1 MTAYLVAVGII
12 ALIYMLLTIGL
23 NLQYGY
29 TGLINFGVVAF
40 FAIGAYTSALLT
52 LRGWPLAPAF
62 AVATVVAA
70 IVAYP
75 IGLLSLR
82 LTDDYLAV
90 VTLGFS
96 ETVRLAI
103 QQERWLTNGVQ
114 GLPGIPRLF
123 GGLGVGGPAELATLA
138 MLVLANAAAVGL
150 VIRLV
155 RSPYGR
161 LIQAIRDDEVAVTA
175 LGKDPRRLKVQVF
188 MLGSALAGLAGA
200 FYAHFITY
208 LSPDQ
213 FLPLVTFYVWIA
225 MIIGGTGRT
234 SGAIAGSLILM
245 VFLEGSRF
253 VRDWVP
259 GVSEVHLASLRLAI
273 VGLALILF
281 TLYRPQGIMG
291 GEQSASHRPG
301 GGR

>member
-1 MTAYLVAVGII
+1 MVAYLVAVGII

-29 TGLINFGVVAF
+29 TGMINFGVVAF
-40 FAIGAYTSALLT
+40 FAIGAYASALLT
-52 LRGWPLAPAF
+52 LAGWPLLPAF
-62 AVATVVAA
+62 LVAMVVAGV
-70 IVAYP
+70 VAYP

-82 LTDDYLAV
+82 LSDDYLAV

-96 ETVRLAI
+96 EVVRLLI
-103 QQERWLTNGVQ
+103 QQEQWLTKGVQ

-123 GGLGVGGPAELATLA
+123 GSLGVGEYADLATLGA
-138 MLVLANAAAVGL
+138 LAVCNAAAVAL
-150 VIRLV
+150 MVHLV

-161 LIQAIRDDEVAVTA
+161 LIQAIRDDEVAVEA
-175 LGKDPRRLKVQVF
+175 IGKDPRRYKVQVF
-188 MLGSALAGLAGA
+188 MLGAGLAGLAGS

-234 SGAIAGSLILM
+234 SGAVAGSLILM
-245 VFLEGSRF
+245 LFLEGSRF
-253 VRDWVP
+253 ARDWIP
-259 GVSEVHLASLRLAI
+259 GVSEVQMASVRLAI

-281 TLYRPQGIMG
+281 TLYRPQGLMG
-291 GEQSASHRPG
+291 RRS
-301 GGR
+301 

>member
-1 MTAYLVAVGII
+1 MVAYLAAVGIV

-40 FAIGAYTSALLT
+40 FGIGAYASALLT
-52 LRGWPLAPAF
+52 LAGWPLLPAF
-62 AVATVVAA
+62 LVAIGVAGIA
-70 IVAYP
+70 AYP

-82 LTDDYLAV
+82 LSDDYLAV

-96 ETVRLAI
+96 EVVRLLI
-103 QQERWLTNGVQ
+103 QQEQWLTKGVQ
-114 GLPGIPRLF
+114 GLPGIPRVF
-123 GGLGVGGPAELATLA
+123 GSLGVGEYADLATLGV
-138 MLVLANAAAVGL
+138 LVLCNGAAVAL
-150 VIRLV
+150 MVHLV

-161 LIQAIRDDEVAVTA
+161 LIQAIRDDEVAVEA
-175 LGKDPRRLKVQVF
+175 IGKDPRRYKVQVF
-188 MLGSALAGLAGA
+188 MLGAGLAGLAGA

-208 LSPDQ
+208 LSPEQ

-234 SGAIAGSLILM
+234 SGAVAGSLILM
-245 VFLEGSRF
+245 VFLEGSLF
-253 VRDWVP
+253 ARDWIP
-259 GVSEVHLASLRLAI
+259 GVSEVQMASVRLAI

-281 TLYRPQGIMG
+281 TLYRPQGLMG
-291 GEQSASHRPG
+291 RRS
-301 GGR
+301 

>member
-1 MTAYLVAVGII
+1 MLAYLVAVGII

-40 FAIGAYTSALLT
+40 FAIGAYASALLT
-52 LRGWPLAPAF
+52 LSGWPLLPAF
-62 AVATVVAA
+62 VVAMV
-70 IVAYP
+70 VAGVSAVP

-82 LTDDYLAV
+82 LSDDYLAV

-96 ETVRLAI
+96 EVVRLVI
-103 QQERWLTNGVQ
+103 QQEAWLTRGVQ

-123 GGLGVGGPAELATLA
+123 QSLGVGEFADLATLFA
-138 MLVLANAAAVGL
+138 LVASNAAAVAL
-150 VIRLV
+150 MLHLV

-161 LIQAIRDDEVAVTA
+161 LMQAIRDDEVAVEA
-175 LGKDPRRLKVQVF
+175 IGKDPRRYKVQVF
-188 MLGSALAGLAGA
+188 MLGAGLAGLAGA

-234 SGAIAGSLILM
+234 SGAVAGSLLLM
-245 VFLEGSRF
+245 LFLEGSRF
-253 VRDWVP
+253 ARDWIP
-259 GVSEVHLASLRLAI
+259 GVSEVQMASVRLAL

-281 TLYRPQGIMG
+281 TLYRPQGMLG
-291 GEQSASHRPG
+291 RRP
-301 GGR
+301 

>member
-1 MTAYLVAVGII
+1 MTAYLVAVGIV

-40 FAIGAYTSALLT
+40 FAIGAYASALLT
-52 LRGWPLAPAF
+52 LAGWPMLPAF
-62 AVATVVAA
+62 VVAMLVA
-70 IVAYP
+70 GIAAYP

-82 LTDDYLAV
+82 LSDDYLAV

-96 ETVRLAI
+96 EVVRLFI

-123 GGLGVGGPAELATLA
+123 ESLGVGGPSDLATLA
-138 MLVLANAAAVGL
+138 VLVLCNAAAVAVML
-150 VIRLV
+150 HLV

-161 LIQAIRDDEVAVTA
+161 LIQAIRDDEVAVEA
-175 LGKDPRRLKVQVF
+175 IGKDPRRYKVQVF
-188 MLGSALAGLAGA
+188 MLGAGLAGLAGA
-200 FYAHFITY
+200 FHAHFITY

-234 SGAIAGSLILM
+234 AGAVAGSLLLM
-245 VFLEGSRF
+245 LFLEGSRF
-253 VRDWVP
+253 ARDWVP
-259 GVSEVHLASLRLAI
+259 GVTEVQMSSVRLAL

-281 TLYRPQGIMG
+281 TLYRPQGLMG
-291 GEQSASHRPG
+291 R
-301 GGR
+301 RT

>member
-1 MTAYLVAVGII
+1 MEAYLVAVGIV

-40 FAIGAYTSALLT
+40 FAIGAYASALLT

-62 AVATVVAA
+62 AVATVIAA
-70 IVAYP
+70 VVAYP

-82 LTDDYLAV
+82 LSDDYLAV
-90 VTLGFS
+90 VTLGFA

-123 GGLGVGGPAELATLA
+123 HSLGVGQYAELATLA
-138 MLVLANAAAVGL
+138 VLVVCNAAAIALMVH
-150 VIRLV
+150 LV

-161 LIQAIRDDEVAVTA
+161 LIQAIRDDEVAVEA
-175 LGKDPRRLKVQVF
+175 VGKDPRRLKVQVF
-188 MLGSALAGLAGA
+188 MLGAGLAGLAGA

-213 FLPLVTFYVWIA
+213 FLSLVTFYVWIA

-253 VRDWVP
+253 ARDWIP
-259 GVSEVHLASLRLAI
+259 GVSEVQMASVRLAL
-273 VGLALILF
+273 VGLALVVF
-281 TLYRPQGIMG
+281 TIYRPQGIMG
-291 GEQSASHRPG
+291 QR
-301 GGR
+301 R

>member
-1 MTAYLVAVGII
+1 MVAYLVAVGII

-40 FAIGAYTSALLT
+40 FAIGAYTSALLA
-52 LRGWPLAPAF
+52 LHGWALPPAF
-62 AVATVVAA
+62 VVAIIVAA

-82 LTDDYLAV
+82 LSDDYLAV

-96 ETVRLAI
+96 EVVRLAI
-103 QQERWLTNGVQ
+103 QQEKWLTQGVQ
-114 GLPGIPRLF
+114 GLPGIPRMF
-123 GGLGVGGPAELATLA
+123 QSLGVGEYAELATLA
-138 MLVLANAAAVGL
+138 VLILCNLAAIGL
-150 VIRLV
+150 MVHLV

-161 LIQAIRDDEVAVTA
+161 LIQAIRDDEVAVEA
-175 LGKDPRRLKVQVF
+175 IGKDPRRLKVQVF
-188 MLGSALAGLAGA
+188 MLGAGLAGLGGA

-234 SGAIAGSLILM
+234 TGAVAGSFILM

-253 VRDWVP
+253 ARDWIP
-259 GVSEVHLASLRLAI
+259 GVSEVQMASVRLAM

-281 TLYRPQGIMG
+281 TIYRPQGMMG
-291 GEQSASHRPG
+291 SRQ
-301 GGR
+301 

>member
-1 MTAYLVAVGII
+1 MTAYLVAVGIV

-40 FAIGAYTSALLT
+40 FAIGAYTAALLT
-52 LRGWPLAPAF
+52 LAGWPLAPAF
-62 AVATVVAA
+62 VVAMIA
-70 IVAYP
+70 AGLLAYP

-82 LTDDYLAV
+82 LSDDYLAV

-96 ETVRLAI
+96 EVVRLVI

-114 GLPGIPRLF
+114 GLPGIPRMFQSL
-123 GGLGVGGPAELATLA
+123 GLGEYAELATLA
-138 MLVLANAAAVGL
+138 VLVLCNLAAIAVML
-150 VIRLV
+150 HLV

-161 LIQAIRDDEVAVTA
+161 LIQAIRDDEVAVEA
-175 LGKDPRRLKVQVF
+175 IGKDPRRLKVQVF
-188 MLGSALAGLAGA
+188 MLGSSLAGLAGA

-234 SGAIAGSLILM
+234 SGAAAGSLILM

-253 VRDWVP
+253 ARDWIP
-259 GVSEVHLASLRLAI
+259 GVSEVQMASVRLAL

-281 TLYRPQGIMG
+281 TIYRPQGMMG
-291 GEQSASHRPG
+291 ARQ
-301 GGR
+301 

>member
-1 MTAYLVAVGII
+1 MIAYLTAVGTV
-12 ALIYMLLTIGL
+12 ALIYALLAIGL

-52 LRGWPLAPAF
+52 LHGWPLLPAF
-62 AVATVVAA
+62 AIAILVAA
-70 IVAYP
+70 IAALPV
-75 IGLLSLR
+75 GLLSLR
-82 LTDDYLAV
+82 LSDDYLAV

-96 ETVRLAI
+96 ESMRIVI
-103 QQERWLTNGVQ
+103 QQEQWLTHGVQ
-114 GLPGIPRLF
+114 GLPGIPRMF
-123 GGLGVGGPAELATLA
+123 QSLGVGHYAELAILA
-138 MLVLANAAAVGL
+138 TLVLCNLVAIGL
-150 VIRLV
+150 MLHLV

-161 LIQAIRDDEVAVTA
+161 LIQAIRDDEVAIEA
-175 LGKDPRRLKVQVF
+175 IGKDPRRLKVQVF
-188 MLGSALAGLAGA
+188 MLGSGLAGLAGA

-225 MIIGGTGRT
+225 VIIGGTGRT
-234 SGAIAGSLILM
+234 TGAVAGSFILM

-253 VRDWVP
+253 ARDWVP
-259 GVSEVHLASLRLAI
+259 GVSEVQMASVRLAL

-291 GEQSASHRPG
+291 PRT
-301 GGR
+301 

>member
-1 MTAYLVAVGII
+1 MTAYLVAVAIV

-40 FAIGAYTSALLT
+40 FGIGAYTSALLS
-52 LRGWPLAPAF
+52 LAGWPLVPAF
-62 AVATVVAA
+62 
-70 IVAYP
+70 IVAMIAGALVSYP

-82 LTDDYLAV
+82 LSDDYLAV

-96 ETVRLAI
+96 EVVRLFI
-103 QQERWLTNGVQ
+103 QQEQWLTRGVQ
-114 GLPGIPRLF
+114 GLPGIPRMF
-123 GGLGVGGPAELATLA
+123 QSLGVGEYADLATLA
-138 MLVLANAAAVGL
+138 VLILCNLAAIALMLH
-150 VIRLV
+150 LV

-161 LIQAIRDDEVAVTA
+161 LIQAIRDDEVAVEVI
-175 LGKDPRRLKVQVF
+175 GKDPRRLKIQVF
-188 MLGSALAGLAGA
+188 MLGAGLAGLAGA

-234 SGAIAGSLILM
+234 SGAVAGSLILM
-245 VFLEGSRF
+245 IFLEGSRF
-253 VRDWVP
+253 ARDWIP
-259 GVSEVHLASLRLAI
+259 GVSEVQMASVRLAL

-281 TLYRPQGIMG
+281 TLYRPQGLMG
-291 GEQSASHRPG
+291 GRK
-301 GGR
+301 

>member
-1 MTAYLVAVGII
+1 MTAYLVAVGIV

-52 LRGWPLAPAF
+52 LHGWWLVPAF
-62 AVATVVAA
+62 VFATLFGA

-82 LTDDYLAV
+82 LSDEYLAV

-96 ETVRLAI
+96 EVVRIVI
-103 QQERWLTNGVQ
+103 QQEEWLTRGVQ
-114 GLPGIPRLF
+114 GLPGIRRMF
-123 GGLGVGGPAELATLA
+123 AFLGVGGYADLAILA
-138 MLVLANAAAVGL
+138 VLVACNVAVIGLMLH
-150 VIRLV
+150 LV

-161 LIQAIRDDEVAVTA
+161 LIQAIRDDEVAVEA
-175 LGKDPRRLKVQVF
+175 MGKDPRRLKVQVF
-188 MLGSALAGLAGA
+188 MLGAGIAGLAGA

-234 SGAIAGSLILM
+234 TGAVAGSVLLL

-253 VRDWVP
+253 ARDFVP
-259 GVSEVHLASLRLAI
+259 GVSEVQMASVRLAL

-291 GEQSASHRPG
+291 SR
-301 GGR
+301 R

>member
-1 MTAYLVAVGII
+1 MTAYLVAVGIV
-12 ALIYMLLTIGL
+12 ALIYMLMTIGL

-52 LRGWPLAPAF
+52 LHGWWLVPAF
-62 AVATVVAA
+62 VVAMILGA

-82 LTDDYLAV
+82 LSDEYLAV

-96 ETVRLAI
+96 EVVRIVI
-103 QQERWLTNGVQ
+103 QQEEWLTKGVQ
-114 GLPGIPRLF
+114 GLPGIPRMF
-123 GGLGVGGPAELATLA
+123 ASMGVGGYADVAILAVLVA
-138 MLVLANAAAVGL
+138 CNVAVIGLMLH
-150 VIRLV
+150 LV

-161 LIQAIRDDEVAVTA
+161 LIQAIRDDEVAVEA
-175 LGKDPRRLKVQVF
+175 MGKDPRRLKVQVF
-188 MLGSALAGLAGA
+188 MLGAGVAGLAGA

-234 SGAIAGSLILM
+234 TGAVAGSLLLL

-253 VRDWVP
+253 ARDFVP
-259 GVSEVHLASLRLAI
+259 GVSEVQMASVRLAL

-291 GEQSASHRPG
+291 SR
-301 GGR
+301 R

>member
-1 MTAYLVAVGII
+1 MIAYLVAVGII

-52 LRGWPLAPAF
+52 LGGWPLLPAF
-62 AVATVVAA
+62 VVAMIVAA
-70 IVAYP
+70 IAAYP

-82 LTDDYLAV
+82 LSDDYLAV

-96 ETVRLAI
+96 EVVRLVI
-103 QQERWLTNGVQ
+103 QQERWLTHGVQ
-114 GLPGIPRLF
+114 GLPGIPRIF
-123 GGLGVGGPAELATLA
+123 QSLGIGAYAELATLA
-138 MLVLANAAAVGL
+138 VLILCNLAAIGLMLH
-150 VIRLV
+150 LV

-161 LIQAIRDDEVAVTA
+161 LIQAIRDDEVAVEA
-175 LGKDPRRLKVQVF
+175 IGKDPRRLKVQVF
-188 MLGSALAGLAGA
+188 LLGSGLAGLGGA

-234 SGAIAGSLILM
+234 TGAVAGSLILM

-253 VRDWVP
+253 ARDWIP
-259 GVSEVHLASLRLAI
+259 GVSEVQMASVRLAL

-281 TLYRPQGIMG
+281 TIYRPQGMMG
-291 GEQSASHRPG
+291 TRK
-301 GGR
+301 

>member
-1 MTAYLVAVGII
+1 MVAYLVAVGIV

-40 FAIGAYTSALLT
+40 FAIGAYASALLT
-52 LRGWPLAPAF
+52 LAGWPLLPAF
-62 AVATVVAA
+62 LVAMAVAG

-82 LTDDYLAV
+82 LSDDYLAV

-96 ETVRLAI
+96 EVVRLLI
-103 QQERWLTNGVQ
+103 QQEQWLTQGVQ

-123 GGLGVGGPAELATLA
+123 GSLGVGEYADLATLG
-138 MLVLANAAAVGL
+138 VLAVCNAAAVGL
-150 VIRLV
+150 MVHLV

-161 LIQAIRDDEVAVTA
+161 LIQAIRDDEVAVQA
-175 LGKDPRRLKVQVF
+175 IGKDPRRYKVQVF
-188 MLGSALAGLAGA
+188 MLGAGLAGLAGA

-234 SGAIAGSLILM
+234 SGAVAGSLILM

-253 VRDWVP
+253 ARDWIP
-259 GVSEVHLASLRLAI
+259 GVSEVQMASIRLAI

-281 TLYRPQGIMG
+281 TLYRPQGLMG
-291 GEQSASHRPG
+291 RRS
-301 GGR
+301 

>member
-1 MTAYLVAVGII
+1 MTAYLVAVGIV

-40 FAIGAYTSALLT
+40 FAIGAYTAALLT
-52 LRGWPLAPAF
+52 LAGWSLAPAF
-62 AVATVVAA
+62 VVAMVA
-70 IVAYP
+70 AGLLAYP

-82 LTDDYLAV
+82 LSDDYLAV

-96 ETVRLAI
+96 EVVRLVI

-114 GLPGIPRLF
+114 GLPGIPRMF
-123 GGLGVGGPAELATLA
+123 QSLGVGEYAELATLA
-138 MLVLANAAAVGL
+138 VLVLCNLAAIAVML
-150 VIRLV
+150 HLV

-161 LIQAIRDDEVAVTA
+161 LIQAIRDDEVAVEA
-175 LGKDPRRLKVQVF
+175 IGKDPRRLKVQVF
-188 MLGSALAGLAGA
+188 MLGSGLAGLAGA

-234 SGAIAGSLILM
+234 SGAAVGSLILM

-253 VRDWVP
+253 ARDWIP
-259 GVSEVHLASLRLAI
+259 GVSEVQMASVRLAL

-281 TLYRPQGIMG
+281 TIYRPQGMMG
-291 GEQSASHRPG
+291 MRQ
-301 GGR
+301 

>member
-1 MTAYLVAVGII
+1 MTAYLVAVGIV

-52 LRGWPLAPAF
+52 LHGWWLVPAF
-62 AVATVVAA
+62 VVATILGAL
-70 IVAYP
+70 VAYP

-82 LTDDYLAV
+82 LSDEYLAV

-96 ETVRLAI
+96 EVVRIVI
-103 QQERWLTNGVQ
+103 QQEEWLTKGVQ
-114 GLPGIPRLF
+114 GLPGIRRMF
-123 GGLGVGGPAELATLA
+123 AFMGVGGYADVAILGVLVACNMAAIGL
-138 MLVLANAAAVGL
+138 MLH
-150 VIRLV
+150 LV

-161 LIQAIRDDEVAVTA
+161 LIQAIRDDKIAVEA
-175 LGKDPRRLKVQVF
+175 MGKDPRRLKVQVF
-188 MLGSALAGLAGA
+188 MLGAGIAGLAGA

-234 SGAIAGSLILM
+234 TGAVAGSLLLL

-253 VRDWVP
+253 ARDFVP
-259 GVSEVHLASLRLAI
+259 GVSEVQMASVRLAL

-281 TLYRPQGIMG
+281 TLYRPQGMMG
-291 GEQSASHRPG
+291 SRK
-301 GGR
+301 

>member
-1 MTAYLVAVGII
+1 MVAYLVAVGIV

-40 FAIGAYTSALLT
+40 FGIGAYASALLT
-52 LRGWPLAPAF
+52 LAGWPLLPAF
-62 AVATVVAA
+62 LVAIGVAGIA
-70 IVAYP
+70 AYP

-82 LTDDYLAV
+82 LSDDYLAV

-96 ETVRLAI
+96 EVVRLLI
-103 QQERWLTNGVQ
+103 QQEQWLTKGVQ
-114 GLPGIPRLF
+114 GLPGIPRVF
-123 GGLGVGGPAELATLA
+123 GSLGVGEYADLATLGV
-138 MLVLANAAAVGL
+138 LVLCNGAAVAL
-150 VIRLV
+150 MAHLV

-161 LIQAIRDDEVAVTA
+161 LIQAIRDDEVAVEA
-175 LGKDPRRLKVQVF
+175 IGKDPRRYKVQVF
-188 MLGSALAGLAGA
+188 MLGAGLAGLAGA

-208 LSPDQ
+208 LSPEQ

-234 SGAIAGSLILM
+234 SGAVAGSLILM

-253 VRDWVP
+253 ARDWIP
-259 GVSEVHLASLRLAI
+259 GVSEVQMASVRLAI

-281 TLYRPQGIMG
+281 TLYRPQGLMG
-291 GEQSASHRPG
+291 RRS
-301 GGR
+301 

>member
-1 MTAYLVAVGII
+1 MAAYFVAVAIV

-52 LRGWPLAPAF
+52 LGGWPLAPAF
-62 AVATVVAA
+62 VAA
-70 IVAYP
+70 IVLAAVAAGP

-82 LTDDYLAV
+82 LSDDYLAV
-90 VTLGFS
+90 VTLGFA
-96 ETVRLAI
+96 ELVRVAI
-103 QQERWLTNGVQ
+103 QQERWLTHGVQ

-123 GGLGVGGPAELATLA
+123 QGLGVGQYAELATLA
-138 MLVLANAAAVGL
+138 ALGLANVVALGL
-150 VIRLV
+150 MVHLV

-161 LIQAIRDDEVAVTA
+161 LIQAIRDDEVAVES

-188 MLGSALAGLAGA
+188 MLGAGLAGLAGA

-213 FLPLVTFYVWIA
+213 FLSLATFYVWIA
-225 MIIGGTGRT
+225 MIIGGPGRT
-234 SGAIAGSLILM
+234 SGAVAGSLILM
-245 VFLEGSRF
+245 AFLEGSRF
-253 VRDWVP
+253 ARDWLP
-259 GVSEVHLASLRLAI
+259 GVSEVQMASVRLAI

-281 TLYRPQGIMG
+281 TLYRPQGLFG
-291 GEQSASHRPG
+291 TRP
-301 GGR
+301 

>member
-1 MTAYLVAVGII
+1 MTAYLVAVGIV

-40 FAIGAYTSALLT
+40 FAIGAYTAALLT
-52 LRGWPLAPAF
+52 LAGWPLAPAF
-62 AVATVVAA
+62 VVAMIA
-70 IVAYP
+70 AGLLAYP

-82 LTDDYLAV
+82 LSDDYLAV

-96 ETVRLAI
+96 EVVRLVI

-114 GLPGIPRLF
+114 GLPGIPRMF
-123 GGLGVGGPAELATLA
+123 QSLGSGEYAELATLA
-138 MLVLANAAAVGL
+138 VLVLCNLAAIAVML
-150 VIRLV
+150 HLV

-161 LIQAIRDDEVAVTA
+161 LIQAIRDDEVAVEA
-175 LGKDPRRLKVQVF
+175 IGKDPRRLKVQVF
-188 MLGSALAGLAGA
+188 MLGSSLAGLAGA

-234 SGAIAGSLILM
+234 SGAAAGSLILM

-253 VRDWVP
+253 ARDWIP
-259 GVSEVHLASLRLAI
+259 GVSEVQMASVRLAL

-281 TLYRPQGIMG
+281 TIYRPQGMMG
-291 GEQSASHRPG
+291 ARQ
-301 GGR
+301 

>member
-1 MTAYLVAVGII
+1 MVAYLVAVGII

-29 TGLINFGVVAF
+29 TGMINFGVVAF
-40 FAIGAYTSALLT
+40 FAIGAYASALLT
-52 LRGWPLAPAF
+52 LAGWPLLPAF
-62 AVATVVAA
+62 LVAMVVAGV
-70 IVAYP
+70 VAYP

-82 LTDDYLAV
+82 LSDDYLAV

-96 ETVRLAI
+96 EVVRLLI
-103 QQERWLTNGVQ
+103 QQEQWLTKGVQ

-123 GGLGVGGPAELATLA
+123 GSLGVGEYADLATLGA
-138 MLVLANAAAVGL
+138 LAVCNAAAVAL
-150 VIRLV
+150 MVHLV

-161 LIQAIRDDEVAVTA
+161 LIQAIRDDEVAVEA
-175 LGKDPRRLKVQVF
+175 IGKDPRRYKVQVF
-188 MLGSALAGLAGA
+188 MLGAGLAGLAGA

-234 SGAIAGSLILM
+234 SGAVAGSLILM
-245 VFLEGSRF
+245 LFLEGSRF
-253 VRDWVP
+253 ARDWIP
-259 GVSEVHLASLRLAI
+259 GVSEVQMASVRLAI

-281 TLYRPQGIMG
+281 TLYRPQGLMG
-291 GEQSASHRPG
+291 RRS
-301 GGR
+301 

>member
-1 MTAYLVAVGII
+1 MVAYLVAVGII

-29 TGLINFGVVAF
+29 TGMINFGVVAF
-40 FAIGAYTSALLT
+40 FAIGAYASALLT
-52 LRGWPLAPAF
+52 LAGWPLLPAF
-62 AVATVVAA
+62 LVAMAVAGV
-70 IVAYP
+70 VAYP

-82 LTDDYLAV
+82 LSDDYLAV

-96 ETVRLAI
+96 EVVRLLI
-103 QQERWLTNGVQ
+103 QQEQWLTKGVQ

-123 GGLGVGGPAELATLA
+123 GSLGVGEYADLATLGA
-138 MLVLANAAAVGL
+138 LAVCNAAAVAFM
-150 VIRLV
+150 VHLV

-161 LIQAIRDDEVAVTA
+161 LIQAIRDDEVAVEA
-175 LGKDPRRLKVQVF
+175 IGKDPRRYKVQVF
-188 MLGSALAGLAGA
+188 MLGAGLAGLAGA

-234 SGAIAGSLILM
+234 SGAVAGSLILM

-253 VRDWVP
+253 ARDWIP
-259 GVSEVHLASLRLAI
+259 GVSEVQMASVRLAI

-281 TLYRPQGIMG
+281 TLYRPQGLMG
-291 GEQSASHRPG
+291 RRS
-301 GGR
+301 

>member
-1 MTAYLVAVGII
+1 MTAYLVAVGIV
-12 ALIYMLLTIGL
+12 ALVYMLLTIGL

-40 FAIGAYTSALLT
+40 FAIGAYASALLA
-52 LRGWPLAPAF
+52 LHGWWLAPAF
-62 AVATVVAA
+62 VVATVLAA

-82 LTDDYLAV
+82 LSDEYLAV

-96 ETVRLAI
+96 EVVRIVI
-103 QQERWLTNGVQ
+103 QQEEWLTKGVQ

-123 GGLGVGGPAELATLA
+123 AFMGVGGYADVAILAVLVA
-138 MLVLANAAAVGL
+138 CNVAVIGLMLH
-150 VIRLV
+150 LV

-161 LIQAIRDDEVAVTA
+161 LIQAIRDDEVAVEA
-175 LGKDPRRLKVQVF
+175 MGKDPRRLKVQVF
-188 MLGSALAGLAGA
+188 MLGAGVAGLAGA

-234 SGAIAGSLILM
+234 GGAVAGSLLLLI
-245 VFLEGSRF
+245 FLEGSRF
-253 VRDWVP
+253 ARDLVP
-259 GVSEVHLASLRLAI
+259 GVSEVQMASVRLAL

-291 GEQSASHRPG
+291 SHR
-301 GGR
+301 

>member
-1 MTAYLVAVGII
+1 MTAYLVAVGIV

-40 FAIGAYTSALLT
+40 FAIGAYTSALLA
-52 LRGWPLAPAF
+52 LHGWWLVPAF
-62 AVATVVAA
+62 VVATVLAA

-82 LTDDYLAV
+82 LSDEYLAV

-96 ETVRLAI
+96 EVVRIAI
-103 QQERWLTNGVQ
+103 QQEEWLTKGVQ
-114 GLPGIPRLF
+114 GLPGIPRMF
-123 GGLGVGGPAELATLA
+123 AFMGVGGDADVAILAVLVA
-138 MLVLANAAAVGL
+138 CNVAVIGLMLH
-150 VIRLV
+150 LV

-161 LIQAIRDDEVAVTA
+161 LIQAIRDDEVAVEA
-175 LGKDPRRLKVQVF
+175 MGKDPRRLKVQVF
-188 MLGSALAGLAGA
+188 MLGAGVAGLAGA

-234 SGAIAGSLILM
+234 TGAVAGSLLLL

-253 VRDWVP
+253 ARDWVP
-259 GVSEVHLASLRLAI
+259 GVSEVQMASVRLAL
-273 VGLALILF
+273 VGLGLVLF
-281 TLYRPQGIMG
+281 TLYRPQGLMG
-291 GEQSASHRPG
+291 SR
-301 GGR
+301 R

>member
-1 MTAYLVAVGII
+1 MTAYLVAVGIV

-40 FAIGAYTSALLT
+40 FAIGAYASALLT
-52 LRGWPLAPAF
+52 LHGWWLVPAF
-62 AVATVVAA
+62 VVAMILGA

-82 LTDDYLAV
+82 LSDEYLAV

-96 ETVRLAI
+96 EVVRIVI
-103 QQERWLTNGVQ
+103 QQEEWLTRGVQ
-114 GLPGIPRLF
+114 GLPGIPRMF
-123 GGLGVGGPAELATLA
+123 ASMGVGGYADVAILAVLVA
-138 MLVLANAAAVGL
+138 CNVGAIGLMLH
-150 VIRLV
+150 LV

-161 LIQAIRDDEVAVTA
+161 LIQAIRDDEVAVEA
-175 LGKDPRRLKVQVF
+175 MGKDPRRLKVQVF
-188 MLGSALAGLAGA
+188 MLGSGVAGLAGA

-234 SGAIAGSLILM
+234 TGAVAGSLLLL

-253 VRDWVP
+253 ARDFVP
-259 GVSEVHLASLRLAI
+259 GVSEVQMASVRLAL

-281 TLYRPQGIMG
+281 MLYRPQGIMG
-291 GEQSASHRPG
+291 SR
-301 GGR
+301 R

>member
-1 MTAYLVAVGII
+1 MVAYLVAVAII

-52 LRGWPLAPAF
+52 LNGWPLIPAF
-62 AVATVVAA
+62 VVAMIVA
-70 IVAYP
+70 GLVAYP
-75 IGLLSLR
+75 LGLLSLR
-82 LTDDYLAV
+82 LSDDYLAV

-96 ETVRLAI
+96 EVVRLVI

-114 GLPGIPRLF
+114 GLPGIPRMF
-123 GGLGVGGPAELATLA
+123 QSLGVGEYAELATLA
-138 MLVLANAAAVGL
+138 ALVFCNLVAIGVMLH
-150 VIRLV
+150 LV

-161 LIQAIRDDEVAVTA
+161 LIQAIRDDEVAVEA
-175 LGKDPRRLKVQVF
+175 IGKDPRRLKIQVF
-188 MLGSALAGLAGA
+188 MLGSGLAGLAGA

-234 SGAIAGSLILM
+234 TGAVAGSVILM

-253 VRDWVP
+253 ARDWIP
-259 GVSEVHLASLRLAI
+259 GVSEVQMASVRLAL

-281 TLYRPQGIMG
+281 TIYRPQGIMG
-291 GEQSASHRPG
+291 SRQ
-301 GGR
+301 

>member
-1 MTAYLVAVGII
+1 MTAYLVAVGIV

-40 FAIGAYTSALLT
+40 FAIGAYASALLS
-52 LRGWPLAPAF
+52 LAGWPLVAAF
-62 AVATVVAA
+62 AVAMLAA
-70 IVAYP
+70 GLSAWP

-82 LTDDYLAV
+82 LSDDYLAV
-90 VTLGFS
+90 VTLGFA
-96 ETVRLAI
+96 EVVRLVI
-103 QQERWLTNGVQ
+103 QEERWLTKGVQ

-123 GGLGVGGPAELATLA
+123 GSLGVGDYADLATLA
-138 MLVLANAAAVGL
+138 VLVLANAAAIAL
-150 VIRLV
+150 MLHLV

-161 LIQAIRDDEVAVTA
+161 LIQAIRDDEVAVEA
-175 LGKDPRRLKVQVF
+175 IGKDPRRLKVQVF
-188 MLGSALAGLAGA
+188 MLGAGLAGLAGA

-234 SGAIAGSLILM
+234 TGAIAGSVILM
-245 VFLEGSRF
+245 VFIEGSRF
-253 VRDWVP
+253 ARDWIP
-259 GVSEVHLASLRLAI
+259 GVSEVQMASVRLAL

-291 GEQSASHRPG
+291 AR
-301 GGR
+301 R

>member
-1 MTAYLVAVGII
+1 MVAYLVAVGIV

-40 FAIGAYTSALLT
+40 FAIGAYASALLT
-52 LRGWPLAPAF
+52 LAGWPLLPAF
-62 AVATVVAA
+62 LVAIAVAGAA
-70 IVAYP
+70 AYP

-82 LTDDYLAV
+82 LSEDYLAV

-96 ETVRLAI
+96 EVVRLLI
-103 QQERWLTNGVQ
+103 QQEQWLTKGVQ

-123 GGLGVGGPAELATLA
+123 GSLGVAEYADLATLG
-138 MLVLANAAAVGL
+138 VLALCNGAAVAL
-150 VIRLV
+150 MVHLV

-161 LIQAIRDDEVAVTA
+161 LIQAIRDDEVAVEA
-175 LGKDPRRLKVQVF
+175 IGKDPRRYKVQVF
-188 MLGSALAGLAGA
+188 MLGAGLAGLAGA

-208 LSPDQ
+208 LSPEQ

-234 SGAIAGSLILM
+234 SGAVAGSLILM

-253 VRDWVP
+253 ARDWIP
-259 GVSEVHLASLRLAI
+259 GVSEVQMASVRLAI

-281 TLYRPQGIMG
+281 TLYRPQGLMG
-291 GEQSASHRPG
+291 RRS
-301 GGR
+301 

>member
-1 MTAYLVAVGII
+1 MPA
-12 ALIYMLLTIGL
+12 
-23 NLQYGY
+23 
-29 TGLINFGVVAF
+29 FVVAM
-40 FAIGAYTSALLT
+40 ILG
-52 LRGWPLAPAF
+52 
-62 AVATVVAA
+62 A

-82 LTDDYLAV
+82 LSDEYLAV

-96 ETVRLAI
+96 EVVRIVI
-103 QQERWLTNGVQ
+103 QQEEWLTKGVQ
-114 GLPGIPRLF
+114 GLPGIPRMF
-123 GGLGVGGPAELATLA
+123 ASMGVGGYADVAILAV
-138 MLVLANAAAVGL
+138 LVACNAAVIGL
-150 VIRLV
+150 MLHLV

-161 LIQAIRDDEVAVTA
+161 LIQAIRDDEVAVEA
-175 LGKDPRRLKVQVF
+175 IGKDPRRLKVQVF
-188 MLGSALAGLAGA
+188 MLGAGVAGLAGA

-234 SGAIAGSLILM
+234 TGAVAGSLLLL

-253 VRDWVP
+253 ARDFVP
-259 GVSEVHLASLRLAI
+259 GVSEVQMASVRLAL

-291 GEQSASHRPG
+291 SR
-301 GGR
+301 R

>member
-1 MTAYLVAVGII
+1 MIAYLIAVGII

-52 LRGWPLAPAF
+52 LGGWPLVPAF
-62 AVATVVAA
+62 VVAIIVAA

-82 LTDDYLAV
+82 LSDDYLAV

-96 ETVRLAI
+96 EVVRLAI
-103 QQERWLTNGVQ
+103 QQERWLTHGVQ
-114 GLPGIPRLF
+114 GLPGIPRMFLS
-123 GGLGVGGPAELATLA
+123 LGIGDYAELATLA
-138 MLVLANAAAVGL
+138 VLVLCNLAAIGL
-150 VIRLV
+150 MLHLV

-161 LIQAIRDDEVAVTA
+161 LIQAIRDDEVAVEA
-175 LGKDPRRLKVQVF
+175 IGKDPRRLKVQVF
-188 MLGSALAGLAGA
+188 MLGSGLAGLAGA

-234 SGAIAGSLILM
+234 TGAVAGSLILM

-253 VRDWVP
+253 ARDWIP
-259 GVSEVHLASLRLAI
+259 GVSEVQMASVRLAL

-281 TLYRPQGIMG
+281 TIYRPQGMMG
-291 GEQSASHRPG
+291 SR
-301 GGR
+301 R

>member
-1 MTAYLVAVGII
+1 MTAYLVAVGIV

-40 FAIGAYTSALLT
+40 FAIGAYTAALLT
-52 LRGWPLAPAF
+52 LGGWPLAPAF
-62 AVATVVAA
+62 IVAMIAA
-70 IVAYP
+70 GLLAYP

-82 LTDDYLAV
+82 LSDDYLAV

-96 ETVRLAI
+96 EVVRLVI

-114 GLPGIPRLF
+114 GLPGIPRMF
-123 GGLGVGGPAELATLA
+123 QSLGVGEYAELATLA
-138 MLVLANAAAVGL
+138 VLVLCNLAAIAVML
-150 VIRLV
+150 HLV

-161 LIQAIRDDEVAVTA
+161 LIQAIRDDEVAVEA
-175 LGKDPRRLKVQVF
+175 IGKDPRRLKVQVF
-188 MLGSALAGLAGA
+188 MLGSGLAGLAGA

-234 SGAIAGSLILM
+234 SGAAVGSLILM

-253 VRDWVP
+253 ARDWIP
-259 GVSEVHLASLRLAI
+259 GVSEVQMASVRLAL

-281 TLYRPQGIMG
+281 TIYRPQGMMG
-291 GEQSASHRPG
+291 MRQ
-301 GGR
+301 